1 MAEHLVALPGA
12 GARSRLED
20 LLDASARTVMRAAWH
35 DAESDVAAA
44 RGPGDRLASV
54 DHLVLDARGPLL
66 DLADAFVSRWFADPA
81 SARRMGR
88 SS

>member
-1 MAEHLVALPGA
+1 
-12 GARSRLED
+12 
-20 LLDASARTVMRAAWH
+20 
-35 DAESDVAAA
+35 
-44 RGPGDRLASV
+44 LASV
-54 DHLVLDARGPLL
+54 DRLVLDARGPLL